1 MINIAIIYE
10 GNEEKTF
17 FNIVENNGI
26 SNKFNVKFIN
36 ANGFGNIPIYYQAE
50 ISIPYFDLVVCVY
63 DVDGKIDDMN
73 SPYNIVRKGLKE
85 ILQSDEKVDSISF
98 CTNPNILQ
106 FLLLGVDLLENVK
119 LTSTSKKKNTQ
130 LITKYWKQI
139 GSKKSYDASEWQLKI
154 IEDSYI
160 YGDYKYETILINAK
174 DLDVDYKNNIPSSNL
189 LGLLLALI
197 NGNEKFINDLIK
209 KININ
214 ERNE

>member
-1 MINIAIIYE
+1 ME
-10 GNEEKTF
+10 
-17 FNIVENNGI
+17 
-26 SNKFNVKFIN
+26 
-36 ANGFGNIPIYYQAE
+36 
-50 ISIPYFDLVVCVY
+50 
-63 DVDGKIDDMN
+63 
-73 SPYNIVRKGLKE
+73 
-85 ILQSDEKVDSISF
+85 
-98 CTNPNILQ
+98 TNR
-106 FLLLGVDLLENVK
+106 F
-119 LTSTSKKKNTQ
+119 
-130 LITKYWKQI
+130 
-139 GSKKSYDASEWQLKI
+139 KKSYDASEWQLKI